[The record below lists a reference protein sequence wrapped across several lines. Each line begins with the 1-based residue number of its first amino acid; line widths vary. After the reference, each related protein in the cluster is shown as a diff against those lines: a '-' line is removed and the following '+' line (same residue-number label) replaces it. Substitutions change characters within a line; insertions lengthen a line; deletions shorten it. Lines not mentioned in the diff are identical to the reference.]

1 MPKLFAS
8 VVYIFVLIF
17 FSFLVFSILS
27 PIIIHAE
34 TNSDLDQ
41 QLTEKTKQ
49 IEQLQAQLNETKK
62 QGNTLKSQ
70 LTFIDGQ
77 TKLTELKIE
86 QTNFQIT
93 KLNKEV
99 LELESRIGRL
109 STSVDKLSEVLLDR
123 IVKTYKYSNVG
134 PIDLLFSSSNFSDIL
149 TRIKYLQVVQANDKK
164 VLYQLQATKTTYN
177 DQKVDKETRQVEAE
191 KLKSQLEKYETQLS
205 SQKLEKEKLLNA
217 VKNDEA
223 RYQARIADLQREISQ
238 IQSAARF
245 LINTEPKHVSRGEIV
260 GLMGNTGYSS
270 GAHLHFGL
278 YNAKSLSEY
287 NYYSSYENPSNV
299 LSSTGIPWWEAPNCN
314 ESAATFVNKQ
324 TGSGS
329 WNWPMETGDLK
340 ITQGFGDT
348 CYSGRLYGGRPHPAY
363 DMYNNSNKLVKAV
376 EEGQAYFCRNC
387 TGDGGNGVFLF
398 HPNGKMTLYWHLQ

>member
-1 MPKLFAS
+1 MNKTLLS
-8 VVYIFVLIF
+8 VICLLLVSLSIKT
-17 FSFLVFSILS
+17 FS
-27 PIIIHAE
+27 PWIIPPQIYAQ
-34 TNSDLDQ
+34 TTSDLDQ
-41 QLTEKTKQ
+41 QLKEKTKQ
-49 IEQLQAQLNETKK
+49 IEELQAQLNETKK
-62 QGNTLKSQ
+62 TANTLKSQ

-99 LELESRIGRL
+99 IELESRIDRL
-109 STSVDKLSEVLLDR
+109 STSVDKLSEVLLER
-123 IVKTYKYSNVG
+123 IIKTYKYSNVG
-134 PIDLLFSSSNFSDIL
+134 PVELLFTSENFSEL
-149 TRIKYLQVVQANDKK
+149 LMRIKYLQVVQANDKK

-191 KLKSQLEKYETQLS
+191 QLKTQLEKYESQLS

-223 RYQARIADLQREISQ
+223 KYQARISDLQREISQ
-238 IQSAARF
+238 IQSAAKY
-245 LINTEPKHVSRGEIV
+245 LINTEPRKVSKGEVI

-278 YNAKSLSEY
+278 YNASSLSQY
-287 NYYSSYENPSNV
+287 NYYSNYENPAGV
-299 LSSTGIPWWEAPNCN
+299 LKSINIQWWEAPNCN
-314 ESAATFVNKQ
+314 DSAGSYVGKQ

-329 WNWPMETGDLK
+329 WDWPMDTGDLK

-348 CYSGRLYGGRPHPAY
+348 CYSGKLYGGKPHPAY

-398 HPNGKMTLYWHLQ
+398 HSNGKMTLYWHLQ

>member
-1 MPKLFAS
+1 MQFLKL
-8 VVYIFVLIF
+8 
-17 FSFLVFSILS
+17 ILS
-27 PIIIHAE
+27 SGLILTFFL
-34 TNSDLDQ
+34 TNNPLHPAITYGQSTSDLDQ

-49 IEQLQAQLNETKK
+49 IEELQAKLNETKK
-62 QGNTLKSQ
+62 QANTLKSQ

-99 LELESRIGRL
+99 LELEDRIDRL
-109 STSVDKLSEVLLDR
+109 SVSVDKLSEVLLDR
-123 IVKTYKYSNVG
+123 IIKTYKYSNVG
-134 PIDLLFSSSNFSDIL
+134 PVELLFSSSNFSDLL

-191 KLKSQLEKYETQLS
+191 QLKNQLQKYETQLA

-223 RYQARIADLQREISQ
+223 KYQARIADLQREISQ
-238 IQSAARF
+238 IQSAAKF
-245 LINTEPKHVSRGEIV
+245 LVNTAPRQVSRGEVI

-278 YNAKSLSEY
+278 YNAKSLAEY
-287 NYYSSYENPSNV
+287 NYYSNYENPANV
-299 LSSTGIPWWEAPNCN
+299 LKSINVQWWEAPNCN
-314 ESAATFVNKQ
+314 DGAGSYIGKQ

-329 WNWPMETGDLK
+329 WDWPMDNSDLK

-348 CYSGRLYGGRPHPAY
+348 CYSGQLYGGKPHPAY

-398 HPNGKMTLYWHLQ
+398 HANGKMTLYWHLQ

>member
-1 MPKLFAS
+1 MNKTLLS
-8 VVYIFVLIF
+8 VICLLLVSLSIQT
-17 FSFLVFSILS
+17 FS
-27 PIIIHAE
+27 PWIIPPQIYAQ
-34 TNSDLDQ
+34 TTSDLDQ
-41 QLTEKTKQ
+41 QLKEKTKQ
-49 IEQLQAQLNETKK
+49 IEELQAQLNETKK
-62 QGNTLKSQ
+62 TANTLKSQ

-99 LELESRIGRL
+99 IELESRIDRL
-109 STSVDKLSEVLLDR
+109 STSVDKLSEVLLER
-123 IVKTYKYSNVG
+123 IIKTYKYSNVG
-134 PIDLLFSSSNFSDIL
+134 PVELLFTSENFSEL
-149 TRIKYLQVVQANDKK
+149 LMRIKYLQVVQANDKK

-191 KLKSQLEKYETQLS
+191 QLKTQLEKYESQLS

-223 RYQARIADLQREISQ
+223 KYQARISDLQREISQ
-238 IQSAARF
+238 IQSAAKY
-245 LINTEPKHVSRGEIV
+245 LINTEPRKVSKGEVI

-278 YNAKSLSEY
+278 YNASSLSQY
-287 NYYSSYENPSNV
+287 NYYSNYENPAGV
-299 LSSTGIPWWEAPNCN
+299 LKSINIQWWEAPNCN
-314 ESAATFVNKQ
+314 DSAGSYVGKQ

-329 WNWPMETGDLK
+329 WDWPMDTGDLK

-348 CYSGRLYGGRPHPAY
+348 CYSGKLYGGKPHPAY

-398 HPNGKMTLYWHLQ
+398 HSNGKMTLYWHLQ

>member
-1 MPKLFAS
+1 MSKFLVATITS
-8 VVYIFVLIF
+8 ALILCSIF
-17 FSFLVFSILS
+17 F
-27 PIIIHAE
+27 IIAIPSQVKAQ
-34 TNSDLDQ
+34 TSADIDQ
-41 QLTEKTKQ
+41 QLQEKAKQ
-49 IEQLQAQLNETKK
+49 IEELQARLNDVKK

-77 TKLTELKIE
+77 TKLTELKID
-86 QTNFQIT
+86 QTNYQIT

-99 LELESRIGRL
+99 IELENRIGRL

-123 IVKTYKYSNVG
+123 IIKTYKYSNVG
-134 PIDLLFSSSNFSDIL
+134 PIDLLFSSENFSDLL

-164 VLYQLQATKTTYN
+164 VLYQLQATKTNYH
-177 DQKVDKETRQVEAE
+177 DQKVDKEARQIEAE
-191 KLKSQLEKYETQLS
+191 KLKTQLEKYESQLA

-223 RYQARIADLQREISQ
+223 KYQARIADLQHEISQ
-238 IQSAARF
+238 IQSAAKF
-245 LINTEPKHVSRGEIV
+245 LINTEPKHVARGDVV

-270 GAHLHFGL
+270 GAHLHFGV

-287 NYYSSYENPSNV
+287 NYYSNYENPSAV
-299 LSSTGIPWWEAPNCN
+299 LSSTNIQWWEAPNCN
-314 ESAATFVNKQ
+314 DSAGSYVGKQ
-324 TGSGS
+324 IGSGS
-329 WNWPMETGDLK
+329 WNWPLDTGDLK

-348 CYSGRLYGGRPHPAY
+348 CYSGHLYGGKPHPAY
-363 DMYNNSNKLVKAV
+363 DMVNNSNKIVKAV

>member
-1 MPKLFAS
+1 MNKTLLS
-8 VVYIFVLIF
+8 VICLLLVSLSIQT
-17 FSFLVFSILS
+17 FSPWILPHQIYAQS
-27 PIIIHAE
+27 
-34 TNSDLDQ
+34 TSDLDQ
-41 QLTEKTKQ
+41 QLKEKTKQ
-49 IEQLQAQLNETKK
+49 IEELQAQLNETKK
-62 QGNTLKSQ
+62 TANTLKSQ

-99 LELESRIGRL
+99 IELESRIDRL
-109 STSVDKLSEVLLDR
+109 STSVDKLSEVLLER
-123 IVKTYKYSNVG
+123 IIKTYKYSNVG
-134 PIDLLFSSSNFSDIL
+134 PVELLFTSENFSEL
-149 TRIKYLQVVQANDKK
+149 LMRIKYLQVVQANDKK

-191 KLKSQLEKYETQLS
+191 QLKTQLEKYESQLS

-223 RYQARIADLQREISQ
+223 KYQARISDLQREISQ
-238 IQSAARF
+238 IQSAAKY
-245 LINTEPKHVSRGEIV
+245 LINTEPRKVSKGEVI

-278 YNAKSLSEY
+278 YNASSLSQY
-287 NYYSSYENPSNV
+287 NYYSNYENPAGV
-299 LSSTGIPWWEAPNCN
+299 LKSINIQWWEAPNCN
-314 ESAATFVNKQ
+314 DSAGSYVGKQ

-329 WNWPMETGDLK
+329 WDWPMDTGDLK

-348 CYSGRLYGGRPHPAY
+348 CYSGKLYGGKPHPAY

-398 HPNGKMTLYWHLQ
+398 HSNGKMTLYWHLQ